1 MKTKFVAPIL
11 LMAGL
16 AAFGNNAM
24 ASDELAGALIGA
36 GTGAVLGNVVGGH
49 DGAIVGGFM
58 GALLG
63 VAIADDDH
71 RPGMRPPRRAYYGQ
85 PPVMFYETPGVRYA
99 QPVIVAPPPPHYGRF
114 ERDVRR
120 DGRRDHDRDGWR
132 DDRAYR
138 SGDRWDRG
146 GW

>member
-24 ASDELAGALIGA
+24 ASDELAGALLGA
-36 GTGAVLGNVVGGH
+36 GTGAVLGNAVGGQ
-49 DGAIVGGFM
+49 DGAIVGGFF
-58 GALLG
+58 GALMG
-63 VAIADDDH
+63 VAIADDDG
-71 RPGMRPPRRAYYGQ
+71 RPGMRPPRRVFYGP
-85 PPVMFYETPGVRYA
+85 PPVVVYQAPRVRYA
-99 QPVIVAPPPPHYGRF
+99 QPVIVAPPPHYGRF